1 MAVVLF
7 AIAIVAVIF
16 HFVLGGD
23 GTFLSRLIVVGGLAA
38 PAGSNDKIALPGLE
52 YSADIVDHVLVAKSL
67 FDIFDFDHN

>member
-23 GTFLSRLIVVGGLAA
+23 STFLSRLIVVGGLAA
-38 PAGSNDKIALPGLE
+38 PAGSGFWL
-52 YSADIVDHVLVAKSL
+52 SSVRDHQRAVKGEE
-67 FDIFDFDHN
+67 